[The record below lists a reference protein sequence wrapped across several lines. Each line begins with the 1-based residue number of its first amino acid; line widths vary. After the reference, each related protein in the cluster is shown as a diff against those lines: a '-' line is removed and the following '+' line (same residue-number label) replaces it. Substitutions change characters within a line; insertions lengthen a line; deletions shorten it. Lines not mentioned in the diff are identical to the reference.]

1 VKSARSGASRPT
13 VAARGDQGAE
23 AGPEVAPDRHD
34 PGPRSWFAAAERRR
48 RAVLLAIL
56 LLLAVPMIVALVA
69 LRHPRWY
76 PLLDLAWTE
85 MRLRDVWSAHPPLL
99 GLAGRIGP
107 FGHQGSHPGPVSFY
121 ALWPFY
127 QLFGASSWAME
138 AASVA
143 LHVVAIGV
151 MLWIANRRGGLR
163 LVLGLVAVLAVLLRA
178 FGAVLLTQAWNPYLP
193 VLWWLVFLLA
203 VWAVL
208 CDDFVLLPVA
218 AFAGSFCAQTEV
230 AYLGLCVGLGLIAV
244 AFAGV
249 RTYQR
254 RRDRDQ
260 VRRFA
265 MWALIAAAVAAA
277 IWLPPVVE
285 QLTTSRGNLSVLFD
299 YFRHPPQSPA
309 GFGQGIKVLLAH
321 LNPVTPFANALVP
334 TASHIDVTTGS
345 VIPGSLFLTLWA
357 VTAFTAWRWR
367 LRPLLE
373 LHVVLALTMLLGAFS
388 ISRIFGSLWY
398 YLVLWAWGL
407 NVLML
412 VAVGWTLGV
421 VVGRRLQGA
430 TRQRADTA
438 GRLVLVG
445 VAVAM
450 TVLFAVEAAG
460 AEFPTPRLSR
470 TLGAVVNPT
479 VRALER
485 RPGPDGGRRGK
496 YLVTFGDPASLG
508 AQGFGL
514 MNELERRGFDIGAF
528 EMYRGPVTPHRVLNF
543 SQASAIVHLSIGP
556 DIPYWRAKPGV
567 QEVAYYDPRSRKER
581 AEFDR
586 IHAEVIADLRAHG
599 LEVLVPG
606 VDGDLFATTL
616 DPRLPRAARIGLSRL
631 ADLGL
636 PAAVFLAPPSVKG

>member
-1 VKSARSGASRPT
+1 MPS
-13 VAARGDQGAE
+13 VAARDDQRAT
-23 AGPEVAPDRHD
+23 AGSPPTPDGHD
-34 PGPRSWFAAAERRR
+34 AAPRSWLGTPERRR
-48 RAVLLAIL
+48 LAVLLAIV

-107 FGHQGSHPGPVSFY
+107 FGHQGSHPGPISFY

-127 QLFGASSWAME
+127 ELFGASSWAME

-151 MLWIANRRGGLR
+151 MLWIANRRAGLR
-163 LVLGLVAVLAVLLRA
+163 LMLGLAAVLAVLLRA
-178 FGAVLLTQAWNPYLP
+178 FGAVILTQAWNPYLP

-203 VWAVL
+203 VWAIL
-208 CDDFVLLPVA
+208 CDDLVLLPVA

-244 AFAGV
+244 AVAGV
-249 RTYQR
+249 RAYQR
-254 RRDRDQ
+254 RADREQ
-260 VRRFA
+260 VRRFVF
-265 MWALIAAAVAAA
+265 WVLIAAAVAGA

-309 GFGQGIKVLLAH
+309 GFGSGIKVLLAH
-321 LNPVTPFANALVP
+321 LNPVTPFTHALLP
-334 TASHIDVTTGS
+334 TTSHVDVTTGS
-345 VIPGSLFLTLWA
+345 VIPGSFFLALWA
-357 VTAFTAWRWR
+357 ATAVTAWRWR
-367 LRPLLE
+367 LRALRE
-373 LHVVLALTMLLGAFS
+373 LHVVIALTMLLGVFS
-388 ISRIFGSLWY
+388 ISRIFGILWY
-398 YLVLWAWGL
+398 YLVLWGWGL

-421 VVGRRLQGA
+421 VVGRRLQGE
-430 TRQRADTA
+430 TRHRADVA
-438 GRLVLVG
+438 GRLALVG

-450 TVLFAVEAAG
+450 TVVFAVEAAG
-460 AEFPTPRLSR
+460 VEFPTPRLSR
-470 TLGAVVNPT
+470 TLGAVVDPT
-479 VRALER
+479 VRALDR
-485 RPGPDGGRRGK
+485 RTGPDGGRRGR

-514 MNELERRGFDIGAF
+514 MNELERRGFDVGAPDV
-528 EMYRGPVTPHRVLNF
+528 YRGPVTPHRVL
-543 SQASAIVHLSIGP
+543 SYSHATAVVHLSIGP
-556 DIPYWRAKPGV
+556 DIAYWRAKPGV
-567 QEVAYYDPRSRKER
+567 REVAYYDPRSRAER
-581 AEFDR
+581 AEFNR
-586 IHAEVIADLRAHG
+586 IHDQVIADLRAHG
-599 LEVLVPG
+599 LESLVPG
-606 VDGDLFATTL
+606 VDGSLFATTL
-616 DPRLPRAARIGLSRL
+616 DPRLPRTARLGLSRL

-636 PAAVFLAPPSVKG
+636 PAAVFLAPTSVRG

>member
-1 VKSARSGASRPT
+1 MPTGAT
-13 VAARGDQGAE
+13 RGDQRAE
-23 AGPEVAPDRHD
+23 AGPAGAPDRHHR
-34 PGPRSWFAAAERRR
+34 GLSSWLGTPERRR
-48 RAVLLAIL
+48 AAVLLGL
-56 LLLAVPMIVALVA
+56 VLLLAVPMIVALVV

-107 FGHQGSHPGPVSFY
+107 FGHQGSHPGPISFY

-127 QLFGASSWAME
+127 ELFGASSWAME

-151 MLWIANRRGGLR
+151 MLWIANRRVGLR
-163 LVLGLVAVLAVLLRA
+163 LVLGLAAVLAVLLRA
-178 FGAVLLTQAWNPYLP
+178 FGAVILTQAWNPYLP

-208 CDDFVLLPVA
+208 CDDLALLPVA
-218 AFAGSFCAQTEV
+218 AFAGSLCAQTEV
-230 AYLGLCVGLGLIAV
+230 AYLGLCVGLGVIALAV
-244 AFAGV
+244 AGV
-249 RTYQR
+249 RAYQR
-254 RRDRDQ
+254 RADRDQ

-265 MWALIAAAVAAA
+265 MWALIAAAVAVAV
-277 IWLPPVVE
+277 WLPPVVE

-309 GFGQGIKVLLAH
+309 GLGQGIKVLLAH
-321 LNPVTPFANALVP
+321 LNPVTPFTKALLP
-334 TASHIDVTTGS
+334 TTSHVDVTTGS
-345 VIPGSLFLTLWA
+345 VIPGSLFLAIWA
-357 VTAFTAWRWR
+357 VTAITAWRWR
-367 LRPLLE
+367 LRSLLE
-373 LHVVLALTMLLGAFS
+373 LHIVVALTMLLGAIS
-388 ISRIFGSLWY
+388 ISRIFGILWY

-407 NVLML
+407 DVLML

-438 GRLVLVG
+438 GRVALIG
-445 VAVAM
+445 VAVVM
-450 TVLFAVEAAG
+450 TVVFAVEAADV
-460 AEFPTPRLSR
+460 EFPTPRLSR
-470 TLGAVVNPT
+470 TLGAVVDPT

-485 RPGPDGGRRGK
+485 QPGPDGGRRGT

-514 MNELERRGFDIGAF
+514 MSELERRGFHIGALDL
-528 EMYRGPVTPHRVLNF
+528 YRGPVTPHRVLSL
-543 SQASAIVHLSIGP
+543 SQATAIVHLSIGP

-567 QEVAYYDPRSRKER
+567 QEVAYYDPRTPTER

-586 IHAEVIADLRAHG
+586 IHTQVVADLRAHG

-616 DPRLPRAARIGLSRL
+616 DPRLPRTARLGLSRL

-636 PAAVFLAPPSVKG
+636 PAAVFIAPPSVKG

>member
-1 VKSARSGASRPT
+1 MAGPDTPARSSGVP
-13 VAARGDQGAE
+13 VGI
-23 AGPEVAPDRHD
+23 VN
-34 PGPRSWFAAAERRR
+34 RRR
-48 RAVLLAIL
+48 TLVLAALV

-107 FGHQGSHPGPVSFY
+107 FGHQGSHPGPLSFY

-127 QLFGASSWAME
+127 ELFGASAWAME

-151 MLWIANRRGGLR
+151 MVWIANRRAGLR
-163 LVLGLVAVLAVLLRA
+163 LALGVAAVLAVLVRA

-203 VWAVL
+203 VWSVL
-208 CDDFVLLPVA
+208 CDDLALLPVA

-230 AYLGLCVGLGLIAV
+230 AYLGLCVGLGVISLGV
-244 AFAGV
+244 AGF
-249 RTYQR
+249 RTYR
-254 RRDRDQ
+254 RRVDRDQ
-260 VRRFA
+260 VRRFLL
-265 MWALIAAAVAAA
+265 WTVVAAAVAVAV
-277 IWLPPVVE
+277 WLPPVVE

-309 GFGQGIKVLLAH
+309 GLGQGIKVLLAH
-321 LNPVTPFANALVP
+321 LNPVVPFTKALVP
-334 TASHIDVTTGS
+334 TTSHVDVTTGS
-345 VIPGSLFLTLWA
+345 VIPGSLFLAVWA
-357 VTAFTAWRWR
+357 LCAFTAWRSR
-367 LRPLLE
+367 LRSLLE
-373 LHVVLALTMLLGAFS
+373 LHVVIALTILLGVFS
-388 ISRIFGSLWY
+388 ISRIFGILWY

-407 NVLML
+407 NVVML
-412 VAVGWTLGV
+412 IAVGWTLGV
-421 VVGRRLQGA
+421 VVGRRLQRTVRPA
-430 TRQRADTA
+430 ADTA
-438 GRLVLVG
+438 SRVALLA

-450 TVLFAVEAAG
+450 TAVFAVEAAG
-460 AEFPTPRLSR
+460 VQFPTPRLSR
-470 TLGAVVNPT
+470 TLGAVVDPT

-485 RPGPDGGRRGK
+485 VPGPHGGRSGT

-514 MNELERRGFDIGAF
+514 MNELERRGFHIGTLDQ
-528 EMYRGPVTPHRVLNF
+528 YRGPVTPHRVLSP
-543 SQASAIVHLSIGP
+543 SQATAVVHLSIGP
-556 DIPYWRAKPGV
+556 DIAYWRAKPGV
-567 QEVAYYDPRSRKER
+567 REVAYYDPRTSRER

-586 IHAEVIADLRAHG
+586 IHAQVIADLRAHG
-599 LEVLVPG
+599 LAALVPG
-606 VDGDLFATTL
+606 VDGSLFATTL
-616 DPRLPRAARIGLSRL
+616 DPRLPRVARLGLSRI

-636 PAAVFLAPPSVKG
+636 PAAVFLAPPSVTG

>member
-1 VKSARSGASRPT
+1 MPN
-13 VAARGDQGAE
+13 VATRGDQRVEAGAE
-23 AGPEVAPDRHD
+23 AAPDGHD
-34 PGPRSWFAAAERRR
+34 PGPWSWSGIGERRR
-48 RAVLLAIL
+48 AAVLLAIV
-56 LLLAVPMIVALVA
+56 LLLAVPLIVALVA

-107 FGHQGSHPGPVSFY
+107 FGHQGSHPGPISFY

-127 QLFGASSWAME
+127 ELFGASSWALE

-151 MLWIANRRGGLR
+151 MLWIANRRAGLR
-163 LVLGLVAVLAVLLRA
+163 LVLGLAAVLAVLLRA

-193 VLWWLVFLLA
+193 ALWWLVFLLA

-208 CDDFVLLPVA
+208 CDDLALLPVA
-218 AFAGSFCAQTEV
+218 AVAGSFCAQTEV
-230 AYLGLCVGLGLIAV
+230 AYLGLCVGLGVVGLAV
-244 AFAGV
+244 AGV

-254 RRDRDQ
+254 RADRAQ

-265 MWALIAAAVAAA
+265 IWALIAAAVAVVV
-277 IWLPPVVE
+277 WLPPVVE

-309 GFGQGIKVLLAH
+309 GLGQGIKVLLAH
-321 LNPVTPFANALVP
+321 LNPVTPFTKALVP
-334 TASHIDVTTGS
+334 TTSHVDVTTGS
-345 VIPGSLFLTLWA
+345 VIPGSLFLALWA
-357 VTAFTAWRWR
+357 VTAVTAWRWR
-367 LRPLLE
+367 LRSLLE
-373 LHVVLALTMLLGAFS
+373 LHIVVALTMLLGAFS
-388 ISRIFGSLWY
+388 ISRIFGILWY

-407 NVLML
+407 DVLML

-430 TRQRADTA
+430 TLRRADTA
-438 GRLVLVG
+438 GRVALVG
-445 VAVAM
+445 LAVVM

-460 AEFPTPRLSR
+460 VEFPTPRLSR
-470 TLGAVVNPT
+470 TLGAVVDPT

-485 RPGPDGGRRGK
+485 QPGPGGGRHGT

-514 MNELERRGFDIGAF
+514 MNELERRGFHIGALDL
-528 EMYRGPVTPHRVLNF
+528 YRGPVTPHRVL
-543 SQASAIVHLSIGP
+543 SPQQASAIVHLSIGP
-556 DIPYWRAKPGV
+556 DIAYWRAKPEV
-567 QEVAYYDPRSRKER
+567 EQVAYYDPRSPKER

-586 IHAEVIADLRAHG
+586 IHSRVVSELNAAG
-599 LEVLVPG
+599 LSRLVPG

-616 DPRLPRAARIGLSRL
+616 DPRLPPDARRGLSRL

-636 PAAVFLAPPSVKG
+636 PAAVFIAPPTVKG

>member
-1 VKSARSGASRPT
+1 V
-13 VAARGDQGAE
+13 
-23 AGPEVAPDRHD
+23 
-34 PGPRSWFAAAERRR
+34 
-48 RAVLLAIL
+48 
-56 LLLAVPMIVALVA
+56 LLLAVPMIVALVV

-107 FGHQGSHPGPVSFY
+107 FGHQGSHPGPISFY

-127 QLFGASSWAME
+127 ELFGASSWAME

-151 MLWIANRRGGLR
+151 MLWIANRRVGLR
-163 LVLGLVAVLAVLLRA
+163 LVLGLAAVLAVLLRA
-178 FGAVLLTQAWNPYLP
+178 FGAVILTQAWNPYLP

-208 CDDFVLLPVA
+208 CDDLALLPVA

-230 AYLGLCVGLGLIAV
+230 AYLGLCVGLGVIALAV
-244 AFAGV
+244 AGV

-254 RRDRDQ
+254 RADRDQ

-265 MWALIAAAVAAA
+265 MWALIAAAVAVAV
-277 IWLPPVVE
+277 WLPPVVE

-321 LNPVTPFANALVP
+321 LNPVTPFTKALLP
-334 TASHIDVTTGS
+334 TTSHVDVTTGS
-345 VIPGSLFLTLWA
+345 VIPGSLFLALWA
-357 VTAFTAWRWR
+357 ATAITAWRWR
-367 LRPLLE
+367 LRSLLE
-373 LHVVLALTMLLGAFS
+373 LHVVVALTMLLGAFS
-388 ISRIFGSLWY
+388 ISRIFGILWY

-438 GRLVLVG
+438 GRVALIG
-445 VAVAM
+445 VAVVM
-450 TVLFAVEAAG
+450 TVVFAVEAADV
-460 AEFPTPRLSR
+460 EFPTPRLSR
-470 TLGAVVNPT
+470 TLGAVVDPT

-485 RPGPDGGRRGK
+485 QPGPDGGRRGT

-514 MNELERRGFDIGAF
+514 MNELERRGFHIGALDL
-528 EMYRGPVTPHRVLNF
+528 YRGPVTPHRVLTF
-543 SQASAIVHLSIGP
+543 SQATAVVHLSIGP

-567 QEVAYYDPRSRKER
+567 QQVAYYDPRSPAER

-586 IHAEVIADLRAHG
+586 IHAQVIADLRAHG

-616 DPRLPRAARIGLSRL
+616 DPRLPRTARLGLSRL